1 MDASNDSEP
10 GSDPVTPLGDL
21 RPSEKKALGEFRTKL
36 EEAIITNRLFSKPAH
51 RHHRHDKSKTRVANA
66 CSPDLCVLEPS
77 PDKDEDLKFNI
88 SLWGI
93 PLLPSK
99 GHEGSDAVLL
109 KFLQAREF
117 RVSEAFHMLRSTLR
131 WRRAFGADDILFED
145 LELPE
150 LNSAAYMD
158 GTDKYGHPIC
168 YNVYGVFR
176 DKELYEKAF
185 GNEERREMFV
195 RWRIRF
201 MEEGIKQLSFKQGGV
216 GSMLQIIDLKNSLSH
231 SMKELRT
238 TTKKVVTILQDNY
251 PEFAEKTVRNVAL
264 EFPIL
269 SCV

>member
-21 RPSEKKALGEFRTKL
+21 RPSEKKALAEFRTKL
-36 EEAIITNRLFSKPAH
+36 EEAIITNRLFSKLAH

-66 CSPDLCVLEPS
+66 CSPDFCMLEPS
-77 PDKDEDLKFNI
+77 PDKDEDLKNI

-99 GHEGSDAVLL
+99 GHEDTDAVLL

-117 RVSEAFHMLRSTLR
+117 RVSEAFHMLRRTLR
-131 WRRAFGADDILFED
+131 WRRGFGADDILFED

-176 DKELYEKAF
+176 DKELYDKAF
-185 GNEERREMFV
+185 GNEERRERFV
-195 RWRIRF
+195 QWRIRL
-201 MEEGIKQLSFKQGGV
+201 MEEGIKQLSFKQGAWA
-216 GSMLQIIDLKNSLSH
+216 
-231 SMKELRT
+231 RC
-238 TTKKVVTILQDNY
+238 
-251 PEFAEKTVRNVAL
+251 FR
-264 EFPIL
+264 
-269 SCV
+269 